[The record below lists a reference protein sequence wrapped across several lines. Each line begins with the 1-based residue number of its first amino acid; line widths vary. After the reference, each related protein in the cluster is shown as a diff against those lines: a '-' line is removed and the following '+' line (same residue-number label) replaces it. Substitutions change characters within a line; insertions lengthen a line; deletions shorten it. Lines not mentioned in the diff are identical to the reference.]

1 MLGECAVWYRMLVVN
16 FVIVYNERDLMEGT
30 QGKMTEERMYRN
42 VLEIFV
48 EFMKRQR
55 KKIERRNARKPK
67 IQMINERI
75 QRKPL

>member
-30 QGKMTEERMYRN
+30 QGKMTEEGMYRN